1 MGLIYICQDYL
12 SGSAKESLSTVLER
26 EKLELALPIT
36 GMAGDI
42 LPLQKSLHSSLQI
55 KRITD
60 QAGLLDYADVN
71 CEAYG
76 FPLEWGRS
84 GLSGSTLWTE
94 KAYSFLGYEN
104 DRAVSAA
111 SAIVNDGCL
120 YLALVATR
128 PNQTG
133 CPKETICGGGC
144 SSCPAAAHEATGLKR
159 TILHATDAGYP
170 VYQRVAYHRTAN
182 LRAYKVAAAT

>member
-1 MGLIYICQDYL
+1 M
-12 SGSAKESLSTVLER
+12 E
-26 EKLELALPIT
+26 
-36 GMAGDI
+36 
-42 LPLQKSLHSSLQI
+42 
-55 KRITD
+55 
-60 QAGLLDYADVN
+60 YADVN

-76 FPLEWGRS
+76 FPLELGRS

-128 PNQTG
+128 SDVQR
-133 CPKETICGGGC
+133 KRY
-144 SSCPAAAHEATGLKR
+144 AEAVVR
-159 TILHATDAGYP
+159 HAL
-170 VYQRVAYHRTAN
+170 QRPT
-182 LRAYKVAAAT
+182 KQQG

>member
-42 LPLQKSLHSSLQI
+42 LPLEKSLHSSLQI

-128 PNQTG
+128 PDVQR
-133 CPKETICGGGC
+133 KRYAEAIVRH
-144 SSCPAAAHEATGLKR
+144 ALQAAHEATGLKR
-159 TILHATDAGYP
+159 AILHATDAGY
-170 VYQRVAYHRTAN
+170 QCIGN
-182 LRAYKVAAAT
+182 LLCKIE

>member
-1 MGLIYICQDYL
+1 
-12 SGSAKESLSTVLER
+12 
-26 EKLELALPIT
+26 
-36 GMAGDI
+36 MAGEI
-42 LPLQKSLHSSLQI
+42 LPLQTSLHSSLQI
-55 KRITD
+55 KRTD
-60 QAGLLDYADVN
+60 EAGLLDYADVN

-104 DRAVSAA
+104 DRAA
-111 SAIVNDGCL
+111 SAIANDGCL

-128 PNQTG
+128 PDLQRKG
-133 CPKETICGGGC
+133 YAEAVVR
-144 SSCPAAAHEATGLKR
+144 PALQAAHEATGLKR

-170 VYQRVAYHRTAN
+170 VYQRVGYHRTAN

>member
-1 MGLIYICQDYL
+1 MGLIYIWKDYL

-120 YLALVATR
+120 YLALVHRVRGSLSDWFNAIISILNS
-128 PNQTG
+128 PAEG
-133 CPKETICGGGC
+133 CGGFVVIFVLKGEL
-144 SSCPAAAHEATGLKR
+144 SGLGGVGSEDFPRDDSAVNFVK
-159 TILHATDAGYP
+159 TDMH
-170 VYQRVAYHRTAN
+170 VY
-182 LRAYKVAAAT
+182 